1 MLEIEGVE
9 VLIHERDY
17 IHFDSTKLDYVED
30 VFGRGRFQLL
40 KI

>member
-1 MLEIEGVE
+1 VLEIEGIN

-17 IHFDSTKLDYVED
+17 VHFDSTKLEYVED
-30 VFGRGRFQLL
+30 VFGRGCFQLL